1 MAAPSSP
8 PRYPGNCG
16 LPNGPGQFQLTDLGA
31 SLCLCRSYM
40 HRIWAFQQQ
49 SILFSSAG
57 GRCSAP
63 DPRER
68 AGVQPPLVESP
79 ARLPVQMYCGG
90 SRPTSSR
97 YMAAG
102 IVFILICAQ
111 KTHTTSVGHSRENEG
126 RESGREFQQRL
137 NVNPFTP
144 RSDQCQIPPAAL
156 PEILHRAVWRT
167 WVFIAYSD
175 DSWLYYQFSLSRIT
189 LTSAKLFNCF
199 SK

>member
-1 MAAPSSP
+1 MFNGGPFFGPSP
-8 PRYPGNCG
+8 PRYPGNWR
-16 LPNGPGQFQLTDLGA
+16 LPNGPVAIPTHGPGRLL
-31 SLCLCRSYM
+31 LCLCRRLLR
-40 HRIWAFQQQ
+40 RIWAFQQQ

-137 NVNPFTP
+137 NVNPLTQRASQTAPLSCRTAAATP
-144 RSDQCQIPPAAL
+144 
-156 PEILHRAVWRT
+156 
-167 WVFIAYSD
+167 
-175 DSWLYYQFSLSRIT
+175 
-189 LTSAKLFNCF
+189 
-199 SK
+199 